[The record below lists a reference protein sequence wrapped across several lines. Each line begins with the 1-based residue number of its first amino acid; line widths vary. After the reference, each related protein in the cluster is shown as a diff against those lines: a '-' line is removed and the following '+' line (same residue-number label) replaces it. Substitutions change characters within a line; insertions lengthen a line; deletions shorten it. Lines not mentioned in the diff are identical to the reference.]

1 MAPVDQ
7 TVTEPGLS
15 PLADDER
22 TLMQRYSSLGFS
34 GEQFSQA
41 LRPVPEIAEAIRIDG
56 DEVSHADEELEGPTR
71 VAADLSNLSL
81 ALDVQERVGR
91 GGMADVRAATQKALR
106 RSVALN
112 SLRADQVT
120 PENAR
125 QLLQEARIQG
135 ALEHPAV
142 LPVYMLAS
150 DGGGNPV
157 IVMRHINGKL
167 WRDYVDEHGNRKI
180 PEGIRRDP
188 LEYHVGVLMQV
199 CSAVHV
205 AHQRGVLHRDLKLRN
220 VMIGSL
226 GEPYLIDWGLACSLE
241 PESDLDLPWVRSEEK
256 LRGTPGY
263 MSPEMAAVEPEK
275 MGPRTDVYL
284 LGGCLHAV
292 LTGWPRHGGRTVI
305 EQLASAYSSR
315 PVDFPPHVPPGLAAI
330 VNIATARAPEDRYAT
345 AADMANDLE
354 RFLHKH
360 SPVFTANTVTKWTKQ
375 VLGDANAIADEEDV
389 EDMSDRDKRAVT
401 QGFSKDQLLGSLDDF
416 SDENSIIFQANEFH
430 ARSRAEAREN
440 AERDPDQETGVV
452 TTGHINDL
460 DEFDEE
466 LSDFRADELVTFFL
480 RRLGPAVYNQ
490 AISDA
495 RGYMLERLDD
505 LDVEFREPE
514 EE

>member
-106 RSVALN
+106 RSVALK

-167 WRDYVDEHGNRKI
+167 WRDYIDEHGNRRL

-315 PVDFPPHVPPGLAAI
+315 PVDFPPHVPPGLATI

-345 AADMANDLE
+345 AADLRDALGDWLDARRAQIVAAQTEQRVRAEERARADAEIAAVQAERPEGHPLLSTWMAAAMGLG
-354 RFLHKH
+354 L
-360 SPVFTANTVTKWTKQ
+360 VGVTGLLGVAGVIPGGPTGLGLILAGELLGAGI
-375 VLGDANAIADEEDV
+375 VLGTALGLAD
-389 EDMSDRDKRAVT
+389 
-401 QGFSKDQLLGSLDDF
+401 
-416 SDENSIIFQANEFH
+416 DE
-430 ARSRAEAREN
+430 
-440 AERDPDQETGVV
+440 
-452 TTGHINDL
+452 
-460 DEFDEE
+460 
-466 LSDFRADELVTFFL
+466 
-480 RRLGPAVYNQ
+480 
-490 AISDA
+490 
-495 RGYMLERLDD
+495 
-505 LDVEFREPE
+505 
-514 EE
+514 